1 MNYKS
6 YYRNKITIIYNK
18 NKFRY
23 LFGLF
28 LEVLIDSQKPGIIHK
43 DRIKI
48 IVSSCVIDKSTIW
61 YSSVNIIGYPTEKIV
76 L

>member
-1 MNYKS
+1 M
-6 YYRNKITIIYNK
+6 RNK
-18 NKFRY
+18 NKFYY

-28 LEVLIDSQKPGIIHK
+28 LDVLKDSQKPGIIHK

-48 IVSSCVIDKSTIW
+48 IASSCVIDKSTIW

>member
-1 MNYKS
+1 
-6 YYRNKITIIYNK
+6 
-18 NKFRY
+18 

-28 LEVLIDSQKPGIIHK
+28 LDVLKDSQKPGIIHK

-48 IVSSCVIDKSTIW
+48 IANSCVIDKSTIW